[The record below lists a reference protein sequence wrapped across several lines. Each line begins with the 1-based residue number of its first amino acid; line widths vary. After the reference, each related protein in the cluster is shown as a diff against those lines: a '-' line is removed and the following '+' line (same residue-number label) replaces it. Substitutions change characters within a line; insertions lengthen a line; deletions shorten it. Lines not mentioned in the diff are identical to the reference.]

1 MIFWLISAKKIFA
14 LRQLYPVTNT
24 GMPLNCQCGV
34 VLSTEHWPV

>member
-24 GMPLNCQCGV
+24 GVPLNCQLGV
-34 VLSTEHWPV
+34 LLLIDHWPV